1 MQEKE
6 KAKVYEE
13 EKAICRKLV
22 CIIQSTDISLCQGVI
37 FVSLMENVYL
47 VLRRQ
52 SRVDLISKLLKYP

>member
-13 EKAICRKLV
+13 EKAICRRIV

>member
-22 CIIQSTDISLCQGVI
+22 CIIQSTDISLCQGVT
-37 FVSLMENVYL
+37 FASLMENVYL